1 LNDRVDDVIG
11 FSSTF
16 QRFAASE
23 FSGTMAVPVVE
34 IVRLGAT

>member
-1 LNDRVDDVIG
+1 MDDVIG

-23 FSGTMAVPVVE
+23 FSGTAGSMAVPEVD
-34 IVRLGAT
+34 IVRLSST

>member
-1 LNDRVDDVIG
+1 MDDVFG

-23 FSGTMAVPVVE
+23 FSGTITVPVIKV
-34 IVRLGAT
+34 VRLGYT